1 MADDEDLLDW
11 DDDDINDIEA
21 SDETDDGL
29 DGGLRVTDAPGSER
43 SVRLW
48 RAFLRHRRPI
58 LSGALVIALVA
69 LLGVA
74 FAREGAFAPRPALFS
89 SVGVAHATQV
99 SASSP
104 YASPAPRPMGR
115 SPRTT

>member
-1 MADDEDLLDW
+1 MADDDDLLDW
-11 DDDDINDIEA
+11 DDDEFD
-21 SDETDDGL
+21 L
-29 DGGLRVTDAPGSER
+29 DGATDGDLDDGLRVTDAPGSER

-58 LSGALVIALVA
+58 LSSALIVALVA

-74 FAREGAFAPRPALFS
+74 FAREGVFVPRPALFS
-89 SVGVAHATQV
+89 AVGVAHATQV

-104 YASPAPRPMGR
+104 
-115 SPRTT
+115 